1 MAHLVMNFESSY
13 LHGNTEISVILPDK
27 PREVSPK
34 EFYGSEKAYPVLWL
48 FHGSFGDHT
57 DWVRRSNIE
66 TYACENDLIV
76 VMPSALNTNYTDWM
90 NFADGYAFK
99 QFFFRELMP
108 MIYGWFPA
116 SPKKEDN
123 FIAGLSMGGEGAMKF
138 ALLHPELFAKAAA
151 LSSSPRRYD
160 LDIAGLTGS
169 RALKFQNTIQAAGGL
184 DAFLASEDN
193 TWKLVSEA
201 DPDRIPPLYCAI
213 GGDDPGME
221 RFQRFQNVA
230 PQLPVVIG
238 HLPEIGQLLR
248 NGDQLFPIETKFFQI
263 VIRPDLLRLL
273 LQFQALAPALVFFQA
288 SHDPAVKLLRAAS
301 RLQAVRPQGFLQR
314 VHGLRLGLLIVPDVL

>member
-138 ALLHPELFAKAAA
+138 ALPKSFTIFWMPA
-151 LSSSPRRYD
+151 SSF
-160 LDIAGLTGS
+160 T
-169 RALKFQNTIQAAGGL
+169 
-184 DAFLASEDN
+184 
-193 TWKLVSEA
+193 
-201 DPDRIPPLYCAI
+201 
-213 GGDDPGME
+213 
-221 RFQRFQNVA
+221 A
-230 PQLPVVIG
+230 PW
-238 HLPEIGQLLR
+238 
-248 NGDQLFPIETKFFQI
+248 
-263 VIRPDLLRLL
+263 
-273 LQFQALAPALVFFQA
+273 
-288 SHDPAVKLLRAAS
+288 
-301 RLQAVRPQGFLQR
+301 
-314 VHGLRLGLLIVPDVL
+314 

>member
-27 PREVSPK
+27 PGEVSPK

-221 RFQRFQNVA
+221 RFQRFQKLS
-230 PQLPVVIG
+230 QERGLHVIFEVIPG
-238 HLPEIGQLLR
+238 FRHEWRVWEIAIQKAL
-248 NGDQLFPIETKFFQI
+248 KFFG
-263 VIRPDLLRLL
+263 
-273 LQFQALAPALVFFQA
+273 FS
-288 SHDPAVKLLRAAS
+288 SHDGGNAY
-301 RLQAVRPQGFLQR
+301 
-314 VHGLRLGLLIVPDVL
+314 